1 MRLFSLTLCLLA
13 VTLPVS
19 QAHESPVDH
28 VERQFRIIVKDGAL
42 QVTYRIGLTERAALL
57 QLQAMDTNADGHIDD
72 AEVDVFFTAQAKYLA
87 GLFKLDLDGQ
97 PLALQ
102 PAGEVQRDL
111 KFGQTYTFTA
121 PLGKLTPGRH
131 PGMLADGFSRM
142 YPGSFRWIRPG
153 EGGPKDI
160 RVEAVVI
167 PQDAGAN
174 QREHPSRIELKFNL
188 VVPE

>member
-1 MRLFSLTLCLLA
+1 MRRFFLTLGLLA
-13 VTLPVS
+13 AVLQIS
-19 QAHESPVDH
+19 RAHESPVDH
-28 VERQFRIIVKDGAL
+28 VERQFRIVVKDGAL

-57 QLQAMDTNADGHIDD
+57 QLQAMDTNADGHVDD
-72 AEVDVFFTAQAKYLA
+72 AEADAFFAAQARYLA
-87 GLFKLDLDGQ
+87 SLFKLNLDGQ
-97 PLALQ
+97 PLTLQ
-102 PAGEVQRDL
+102 PAGAARRDL

-121 PLGKLTPGRH
+121 PLGKLAPGIH

-142 YPGSFRWIRPG
+142 YPGAFRWIRPG

-167 PQDAGAN
+167 PQDSGAS
-174 QREHPSRIELKFNL
+174 QREHPPWIELKFNL